1 MAFNDPP
8 SSPLQSK
15 ESSLSHSHMEEKKSP
30 SDFINEIYGR
40 PVIVKLYT
48 GVIYKGMRI
57 VIAND
62 CEACSVVWTDF

>member
-1 MAFNDPP
+1 
-8 SSPLQSK
+8 
-15 ESSLSHSHMEEKKSP
+15 MEEKKSP